1 MARPKKL
8 TPALFK
14 PAYEAVKKGTTIERA
29 VASIGI
35 SRRGW
40 YRWLQRGEER
50 ERPCPRFDIA
60 TQQAEEAEA
69 LEALERINGAASTD
83 WKAAAWLLERR
94 HGDTRDQYERSC
106 QRQEATEAE
115 EPERTM
121 DYYHSP
127 EGLAELADSLRQ
139 IGPRLLGKVIQQSD
153 YSRRM
158 IEAAMADAD
167 QPNEAA

>member
-1 MARPKKL
+1 MAHHKKP
-8 TPALFK
+8 TPALIK
-14 PAYEAVKKGTTIERA
+14 QACASLKMGATIELA
-29 VASIGI
+29 AASIGI
-35 SRRGW
+35 SRRTW
-40 YRWLQRGEER
+40 YRWLQRGEEG
-50 ERPCPRFDIA
+50 ERAYRRFYTAI
-60 TQQAEEAEA
+60 QQAEVAGA

-94 HGDTRDQYERSC
+94 HGYTRDQYERSC

-139 IGPRLLGKVIQQSD
+139 IGPRLLGKVIQQSE

-158 IEAAMADAD
+158 IEAAIVEAD